1 MNKDISAKVTND
13 TKSADGTSLRGYLKA
28 DFDMLVSRLGQ
39 PINEPSADGKVPC
52 EWILKF
58 NDGSIAT
65 IYCWKTGT
73 IPLDLHNWHIGGKG
87 INVVEKVGRF
97 LHLPTLQTLF

>member
-1 MNKDISAKVTND
+1 MRDISAKVTNS
-13 TKSADGTSLRGYLKA
+13 TKSASGASLRGYLKA

-39 PINEPSADGKVPC
+39 PIDEPSADGKVPC
-52 EWILKF
+52 EWVLEF

-73 IPLDLHNWHIGGKG
+73 IPLDLHDWHIGGKG
-87 INVVEKVGRF
+87 INVVEKVGKF
-97 LHLPTLQTLF
+97 LHLPVLSTLF